1 MVKINVEFIENSNR
15 ETNEAE
21 NTCLITQLMQC
32 ITIVGLRIDR
42 NKTPYMNGKEVI
54 CEKVA

>member
-1 MVKINVEFIENSNR
+1 MAKINVEFIESLNS

-32 ITIVGLRIDR
+32 ITIVGLRLDK
-42 NKTPYMNGKEVI
+42 NKTPYINGKEVI